1 MLERMTDI
9 RRQGGWSMSVKKKL
23 CVCLLLTVILG
34 LAACS
39 YDPAKLEEK
48 NRREHE
54 EMCERV
60 MSEMENRLSEK
71 YSDILGNNPD
81 DVVFDV
87 YDISKGGH
95 KAWFQSGFYPAKAVY
110 EDNDEE
116 FTVQIEISIPNAKG
130 FGDME
135 DSFYGV
141 LYGKDVKG
149 ELYNLAESYGVEGIN
164 IYYEPCKDILT
175 DEEDLREQLT
185 IFGKYKLKSY
195 DDLDIVCE
203 LADKLNDFGCN
214 NRISAD
220 GCDIGEGSTGI
231 SGMTSDEIRGFFKE

>member
-1 MLERMTDI
+1 MA
-9 RRQGGWSMSVKKKL
+9 V
-23 CVCLLLTVILG
+23 VLG

-39 YDPAKLEEK
+39 YDPVKLEEE

-54 EMCERV
+54 ERCERV

-71 YSDILGNNPD
+71 YADILGNDPD

-116 FTVQIEISIPNAKG
+116 FTVQIEITIPNAKG
-130 FGDME
+130 FGDIE

-141 LYGKDVKG
+141 LYGEDVKE
-149 ELYNLAESYGVEGIN
+149 ELYDLAESYGVEDIN
-164 IYYEPCKDILT
+164 VYYEPCKDILT
-175 DEEDLREQLT
+175 DEKDLKEHLT
-185 IFGKYKLKSY
+185 IFGQYKLESY
-195 DDLDIVCE
+195 DDLDIVCQ
-203 LADKLNDFGCN
+203 LADELDDFGCN

-220 GCDIGEGSTGI
+220 GRDIGEGSTGI
-231 SGMTSDEIRGFFKE
+231 GGKTSEEIREFFRE